1 MSKETPATQV
11 AKKDIVDVVAGKV
24 RGFIER
30 GELHLPPGYSPE
42 NALKSA
48 WLKLQTTTD
57 KSGKPVL
64 STCTPSSVANSLLD
78 MIVQGLNPAKD
89 QCYFIAY
96 GTQLVCQRSYFGSM
110 AVVKNVAGAKD
121 VYADVVYKGDVFE
134 YEIKGK
140 QKQITKHTQKLENI
154 DGKNI
159 VAAYAV
165 IEFEDRAAYTEI
177 MTIADIKQAWLQG
190 QTYKEGGSSVHHK
203 FAAEMA
209 KKTVINRACK
219 AFINSSSD
227 SSILVGAYNRADD
240 ARAEDEIDTE
250 IAEQANMRIIDIEYT
265 EPEEVVT
272 DGEPEPEK
280 NEKPAKTAPKPPEKA
295 QKDQKADPGQ
305 QTIGGPGF

>member
-1 MSKETPATQV
+1 MSKETNAIT
-11 AKKDIVDVVAGKV
+11 KSDIVDVVAGRV
-24 RGFIER
+24 RGFMER
-30 GELHLPPGYSPE
+30 GEMHLPDNYSPE

-48 WLKLQTTTD
+48 YLKLQETKD

-64 STCTPSSVANSLLD
+64 SVCTSASIANSLFD
-78 MIVQGLNPAKD
+78 MVIQGLNPAKN

-96 GTQLVCQRSYFGSM
+96 GQQLVCQRSYFGSM

-121 VYADVVYKGDVFE
+121 VWGEVVYKGDVFE
-134 YEIKGK
+134 YEIRGK
-140 QKQITKHTQKLENI
+140 VKKIIKHGQKLENV

-165 IEFEDRAAYTEI
+165 IEFDDRPDHTEI
-177 MTIADIKQAWLQG
+177 MTIADIKQAWAQG

-250 IAEQANMRIIDIEYT
+250 IEEQANMRIIDIEYA
-265 EPEEVVT
+265 EAEEVVT
-272 DGEPEPEK
+272 DGEPETEK
-280 NEKPAKTAPKPPEKA
+280 NEKPAKTEQKPPEKA

>member
-121 VYADVVYKGDVFE
+121 VYADVVYKGDVFA

-177 MTIADIKQAWLQG
+177 MTMAEIKQAWLQG
-190 QTYKEGGSSVHHK
+190 QVYKEGGNSVHHK

-219 AFINSSSD
+219 AFINSSND
-227 SSILVGAYNRADD
+227 SSLLIRAYNRAGETI
-240 ARAEDEIDTE
+240 AEAEMDQE
-250 IAEQANMRIIDIEYT
+250 IAEQANQDYIDIEAEIVDDPPEDENTKT
-265 EPEEVVT
+265 EQNQ
-272 DGEPEPEK
+272 PEK
-280 NEKPAKTAPKPPEKA
+280 G
-295 QKDQKADPGQ
+295 QKGKMADPAQ
-305 QTIGGPGF
+305 QTIVGPGF